1 MVGPVSSLS
10 RSMPFVYKL
19 TLGPADDPRQA
30 IVDAARRLDER
41 QVPVHKFGI
50 QFVQIGD
57 DPDAT
62 EALKELDD
70 ELGPANGVRVR
81 KRSKSSSVMKLILSL
96 FRIWWT
102 QLLTAEI
109 TRKSIRNSL

>member
-1 MVGPVSSLS
+1 
-10 RSMPFVYKL
+10 MPFEYTL
-19 TLGPADDPRQA
+19 TTGLADDPREA
-30 IVDAARRLDER
+30 IVDFARRLDTGR
-41 QVPVHKFGI
+41 VPLHKLGI

-81 KRSKSSSVMKLILSL
+81 KRAKSSFL
-96 FRIWWT
+96 
-102 QLLTAEI
+102 
-109 TRKSIRNSL
+109 